1 MSFLLGVFTILMLC
15 FILFLNSFSQK
26 TFITSNN
33 NNNNANNNNYNNNNN
48 NNNNNKIIII
58 VIITTIIIRNQ
69 VARKFSFSFT

>member
-1 MSFLLGVFTILMLC
+1 MSFLLGVFTILMLY

-48 NNNNNKIIII
+48 NNNNKIIII

>member
-48 NNNNNKIIII
+48 NNNKIIII

>member
-48 NNNNNKIIII
+48 NNNNKIIII